1 MIDCE
6 KGMNKVKAA
15 KAMVSMC
22 HRSSSR
28 AEGVRAAG
36 RAGHEVR
43 AGRQSQ
49 NRRLADW
56 GAAALA
62 GSPADFGKLIREE
75 AEKWGNRVPVRLRP
89 DRVER
94 RRPAA

>member
-6 KGMNKVKAA
+6 KGMNKAA
-15 KAMVSMC
+15 KPMVSMR

-49 NRRLADW
+49 NRQGDWHRAADR
-56 GAAALA
+56 
-62 GSPADFGKLIREE
+62 D
-75 AEKWGNRVPVRLRP
+75 PVA
-89 DRVER
+89 R
-94 RRPAA
+94 RRKVIE